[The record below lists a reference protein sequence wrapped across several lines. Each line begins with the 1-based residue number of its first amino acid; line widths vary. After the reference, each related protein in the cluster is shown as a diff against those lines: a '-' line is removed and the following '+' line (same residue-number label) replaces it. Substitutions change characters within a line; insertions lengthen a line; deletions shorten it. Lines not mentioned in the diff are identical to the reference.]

1 MIDASGA
8 DKVTAHG
15 SILLGTNAIL
25 KFSRSAQLPG
35 WKAQHPPVRDSISE
49 MVKLEAKGLGLSPKL

>member
-8 DKVTAHG
+8 DKVTNHG

-25 KFSRSAQLPG
+25 NFARSAKIG
-35 WKAQHPPVRDSISE
+35 WKSHYSPIRDTIAELVR
-49 MVKLEAKGLGLSPKL
+49 LEAESLGMLSR

>member
-8 DKVTAHG
+8 DKVTPHG

-25 KFSRSAQLPG
+25 NFSRSAQIAG
-35 WKAQHPPVRDSISE
+35 WKAQYPPLRETISE
-49 MVKLEAKGLGLSPKL
+49 MVKLEASGLGLSPQI

>member
-25 KFSRSAQLPG
+25 NFSRAAQIPG
-35 WKAQHPPVRDSISE
+35 WKAQYPPLRDTISE
-49 MVKLEAKGLGLSPKL
+49 MVKLEANGLGLSAKM

>member
-8 DKVTAHG
+8 DKVTARG

-25 KFSRSAQLPG
+25 NFSRSAQIPG
-35 WKAQHPPVRDSISE
+35 WKAQYPSLRDTISE
-49 MVKLEAKGLGLSPKL
+49 MVKLEASGLGLSPKL